1 MCDQVLKSVLVPLNK
16 VGSRTVFGPCRQ
28 VAKTVRSILHL
39 ALVLAIPWW
48 GPKHFHYHW
57 FSLLV
62 LNSWSK
68 QSEGYTAICQRGA
81 FTATEVVSCT
91 VGYLDVSEDSAWW
104 CSVRCLHVAKGAFSV
119 IFQRCSTNH
128 TQGLSG
134 KVFISKWRK
143 TPENANCWAEW
154 AAGGPIPRAALWFF
168 QWSSLGR
175 GMQHPQPQCTWCCQD
190 TYEWVSLVRTA
201 GAQWEQRKGIL
212 AEW

>member
-28 VAKTVRSILHL
+28 VAKTVRSMLHL

-68 QSEGYTAICQRGA
+68 QPEGYTAICQRGA

-91 VGYLDVSEDSAWW
+91 LGYLDVSEDSAWW
-104 CSVRCLHVAKGAFSV
+104 CSVKCLHVAKGAFSLFSSAV
-119 IFQRCSTNH
+119 LQI
-128 TQGLSG
+128 
-134 KVFISKWRK
+134 
-143 TPENANCWAEW
+143 
-154 AAGGPIPRAALWFF
+154 IPRGC
-168 QWSSLGR
+168 LGR
-175 GMQHPQPQCTWCCQD
+175 CLL
-190 TYEWVSLVRTA
+190 VSGGKHQRMLIVEQNGQLV
-201 GAQWEQRKGIL
+201 AQYPGQLCGFFSGVP
-212 AEW
+212 

>member
-1 MCDQVLKSVLVPLNK
+1 MM
-16 VGSRTVFGPCRQ
+16 GS
-28 VAKTVRSILHL
+28 KT
-39 ALVLAIPWW
+39 
-48 GPKHFHYHW
+48 
-57 FSLLV
+57 FSLSLV
-62 LNSWSK
+62 FSSSSQFLE
-68 QSEGYTAICQRGA
+68 Q
-81 FTATEVVSCT
+81 T
-91 VGYLDVSEDSAWW
+91 VWGLYCNMSAW
-104 CSVRCLHVAKGAFSV
+104 CLHSHRGCVMYLGVPGCVWGQCLVVQCQVSARGKGAFSV